1 MSEDAPRFFG
11 KFRGMV
17 MNNVDPMGMG
27 RIQVQ
32 VPDVSGLVPGS
43 WAMPCFPFASMQLGF
58 YALPQI
64 GGGVWVEFEQG
75 NPDYPIWSGCWYG
88 SRADVPAL
96 VTATPPAVPVVV
108 MQTQGQT
115 TLLLSD
121 LPGPTGGI
129 LIKTMSGAMISIND
143 VALTISNGKGASI
156 VMAGPVVAINGTA
169 LTVT

>member
-1 MSEDAPRFFG
+1 MSDDALRFFG
-11 KFRGMV
+11 KYRGMV
-17 MNNVDPMGMG
+17 TNNIDPLGIG
-27 RIQVQ
+27 RLQVQ
-32 VPDVSGLVPGS
+32 VPDVAGVVPGS
-43 WAMPCFPFASMQLGF
+43 WALPCFPFASTQLGF

-88 SRADVPAL
+88 SRADVPGL
-96 VTATPPAVPVVV
+96 VSATPPGIPVVI

-121 LPGPTGGI
+121 LAGPTGGV
-129 LIKTMSGAMISIND
+129 LIKTTSGAMISIND

-156 VMAGPVVAINGTA
+156 VMTGPTVAINGAA
-169 LTVT
+169 LTIT

>member
-1 MSEDAPRFFG
+1 MSDGQKYYG
-11 KFRGMV
+11 KYRGTV
-17 MNNVDPMGMG
+17 LNNIDPLQIG
-27 RIQVQ
+27 RLMVQ
-32 VPDVSGLVPGS
+32 VPDVSNLIPSS
-43 WAMPCFPFASMQLGF
+43 WAMPCFPISGKQMGAYMI
-58 YALPQI
+58 PQI
-64 GGGVWVEFEQG
+64 GAGVWVEFEQG

>member
-1 MSEDAPRFFG
+1 MSDDALRFFG
-11 KFRGMV
+11 KYRGMV
-17 MNNVDPMGMG
+17 TNNIDPLGIG
-27 RIQVQ
+27 RLQVQ
-32 VPDVSGLVPGS
+32 VPDVAGVVPGS
-43 WAMPCFPFASMQLGF
+43 WALPCFPFASTQLGF

-88 SRADVPAL
+88 SRADVPGL
-96 VTATPPAVPVVV
+96 VSATPPGVPVVI

-121 LPGPTGGI
+121 LAGPTGGV
-129 LIKTMSGAMISIND
+129 LIKTTSGAMISIND

-156 VMAGPVVAINGTA
+156 VMTGPTVAINGAA
-169 LTVT
+169 LTIT

>member
-1 MSEDAPRFFG
+1 
-11 KFRGMV
+11 MV
-17 MNNVDPMGMG
+17 TNNVDPLGIG
-27 RIQVQ
+27 RLQVQ
-32 VPDVSGLVPGS
+32 VPDVAGVVPGS
-43 WAMPCFPFASMQLGF
+43 WAMPCFPFASTQLGF

-88 SRADVPAL
+88 SKADVPGL
-96 VTATPPAVPVVV
+96 VSATPPGVPVII

-121 LPGPTGGI
+121 LAGPTGGVM
-129 LIKTMSGAMISIND
+129 IKTTSGAMISIND
-143 VALTISNGKGASI
+143 VALTITNGKGASI
-156 VMAGPVVAINGTA
+156 VMTGPTVAINGAA

>member
-1 MSEDAPRFFG
+1 MSDDALRFFG
-11 KFRGMV
+11 KYRGMV
-17 MNNVDPMGMG
+17 TNNLDPLGIG
-27 RIQVQ
+27 RLQVQ
-32 VPDVSGLVPGS
+32 VPDVAGVVPGS
-43 WAMPCFPFASMQLGF
+43 WALPCFPFASTQLGF

-88 SRADVPAL
+88 SRADVPGL
-96 VTATPPAVPVVV
+96 VSATPPGIPVVI

-121 LPGPTGGI
+121 LAGPTGGV
-129 LIKTMSGAMISIND
+129 LIKTTSGAMISIND

-156 VMAGPVVAINGTA
+156 VMTGPTVAINGAA
-169 LTVT
+169 LTIT